1 MREFLQYIDSKSWL
15 HSCNPESKLI
25 FAFILILLAFL
36 EWNFTMLTIY
46 LTVSIIIFASI
57 RPPREK
63 ISIYI
68 KLLFLLIISTIVS
81 QTFFYYQ
88 YYTKGTGTI
97 ILYILPPGNPIINFI
112 TMGKGIAM
120 VKEGLMYGLEVSLKI
135 SVMTFA
141 SLSLVLT
148 TKPGEMIKMFN
159 RIGVP
164 MNIATATI
172 ATIRFIPTLIEE
184 IYTSTLVMRLKGEKI
199 RISKFFQNIKLI
211 LRNVIFNSTRRAY
224 ILGLSLE
231 LRGFTGKKIFF
242 PDTTTYK
249 KTNNLALIILSIAIL
264 MLFLARNQI
273 VNIIWNFISVII

>member
-1 MREFLQYIDSKSWL
+1 MRDFLQYIDSKSWL
-15 HSCNPESKLI
+15 HSCNPESKLL
-25 FAFILILLAFL
+25 FALTLILLAFL
-36 EWNFTMLTIY
+36 EWNLIMLMIY
-46 LTVSIIIFASI
+46 LAITIIIFASI
-57 RPPREK
+57 RPPRKK

-68 KLLFLLIISTIVS
+68 KLLFLLVISTIIS
-81 QTFFYYQ
+81 QTLFYYQ
-88 YYTKGTGTI
+88 YYTTGAGTI
-97 ILYILPPGNPIINFI
+97 ILYLIPPGNSIINFI
-112 TMGKGIAM
+112 TMGRGIAI
-120 VKEGLMYGLEVSLKI
+120 VEEGLIYGLEVSLKI
-135 SVMTFA
+135 SIMTFA

-159 RIGVP
+159 GMGVP

-199 RISKFFQNIKLI
+199 RISNFFHSVKLI

-242 PDTTTYK
+242 TNTTNYK
-249 KTNNLALIILSIAIL
+249 KTNNFALASLSIATLI
-264 MLFLARNQI
+264 LFLARNQI
-273 VNIIWNFISVII
+273 LDIIWNLISTII